1 MFANLP
7 SPMYQPPT
15 RSAVLWST
23 LVALFSLGIVA
34 CDIPSSGPSLE
45 TETGVNGPVVVNKT
59 FLFLGGPESAEEVL
73 IDTTTSDFDS
83 LFTVSEADQTLSI
96 EEEVSSFDIG
106 SLDQALDEAT
116 EGIGTTT
123 SIAESIVEGSDIASQ
138 DVSVDITEENEIPP
152 PSPSDSVSTPFQ
164 AGTLPFPSELLA
176 IPDFEVSAVT
186 ADSVRRGTLTPESTV
201 DGTSVNRITFRLE
214 NAPGTP
220 PLTDGGT
227 GSPTITLRDDAGDL
241 IGTAS
246 FSDGPIAGGETAS
259 ITLSVAGETLG
270 EDAEVELTV
279 AGNDPQD
286 RLKTVL
292 SPLRYQRATLA
303 DVDAVNVSAT
313 RTGISTRGGEDA
325 SAFAGIAVRTGTLEL
340 DLTNNL
346 SFPVQADSVVL
357 ENRASAALPDSFP
370 ALNVFETTAE
380 IPPGATETLSIDLTG
395 RGISDEVDLRV
406 RGSAPGPP
414 DPIEANTDGSIDI
427 SALGTFTVDDL
438 YFWPDGEQLQARG
451 AFTFEQDRLSF
462 EQQGDFVELT
472 NGTLALN
479 NFVSEPDVGFETVTL
494 SFPGI
499 LKPPYGPGDSLTVDF
514 SVPPTSDPS
523 IDDEDLSDV
532 RILPTENELQYG
544 VSGAL
549 ERIPEAD
556 RSADNVRVI
565 RFADAVRTDVS
576 VANLDV
582 RALEGRVTP
591 FSVDVTEDANSDG
604 DLDLADDQEASQESF
619 GDFEDVVGRVEDVS
633 LVGTQLDF
641 QIETDVG
648 TDAQIY
654 AALRGEGGT
663 RPVYLAG
670 KGANSVGAQDPLG
683 DALVRDGAPI
693 ALRDLIQFGVEGA
706 PTDDPVTRT
715 VSLTD
720 ENSTVDN
727 LVSALPTSLRF
738 VAQARLTG
746 DDNNRIRLRRP
757 LQFEAGLSARVPV
770 RLDSTFQV
778 RDTVDADFSDLEDV
792 TGGDDDVTVSG
803 AELRV
808 KYENAL
814 PLGADVNLL
823 ILDDTGTEVLALPSG
838 DETVRLQPAPKSDNG
853 TAATGRSGRTT
864 LTLDEQEVRDL
875 AQGRRL
881 VLRASLDQSG
891 EQGTDPPAV
900 LRATDTIQLSL
911 EAKVNASVQVD

>member
-1 MFANLP
+1 
-7 SPMYQPPT
+7 MYQSPV
-15 RSAVLWST
+15 RSLVLWST
-23 LVALFSLGIVA
+23 LAVLVSVGVVA

-45 TETGVNGPVVVNKT
+45 TETGVNGPVVVDKT

-73 IDTTTSDFDS
+73 IDTTTSEFDS
-83 LFTVSEADQTLSI
+83 LFVVSEEDQTLSI

-116 EGIGTTT
+116 EGVGTTT
-123 SIAESIVEGSDIASQ
+123 SITESIVEGSDIASQ
-138 DVSVDITEENEIPP
+138 DVSVEITEENEVPP
-152 PSPSDSVSTPFQ
+152 PSPADSVSTPFQ
-164 AGTLPFPSELLA
+164 AGTRPFPSALLS
-176 IPDFEVSAVT
+176 IPDFEVAAVT
-186 ADSVRRGTLTPESTV
+186 ADSVRQGTLTSESTFEG
-201 DGTSVNRITFRLE
+201 DPVNRITFRLE

-220 PLTDGGT
+220 PLTDGDG
-227 GSPTITLRDDAGDL
+227 GSPTITLRDNAGEP

-246 FSDGPIAGGETAS
+246 FSDGPIEGGEMAS
-259 ITLSVAGETLG
+259 TTLSVAGETLG
-270 EDAEVELTV
+270 QDAEVEVTV

-292 SPLRYQRATLA
+292 SPLRYQQAILA

-313 RTGISTRGGEDA
+313 RTGLSTRGGEGA
-325 SAFAGIAVRTGTLEL
+325 SAFAGIAVQSGTLEL
-340 DLTNNL
+340 SLTNNL

-357 ENRASAALPDSFP
+357 ENQASAVLPDSFP
-370 ALNVFETTAE
+370 ALNVFESTAVIE
-380 IPPGATETLSIDLTG
+380 PGATETLSIDLSG
-395 RGISDEVDLRV
+395 RGVSEKIDLRV
-406 RGSAPGPP
+406 RGSAPEPP
-414 DPIEANTDGSIDI
+414 DPIEASADGSIEV
-427 SALGTFTVDDL
+427 AAGGELTVDAL
-438 YFWPDGEQLQARG
+438 YFWPDGEHLQARG
-451 AFTFEQDRLSF
+451 TFPFEQDRLSF
-462 EQQGDFVELT
+462 EQQDDFVELDD
-472 NGTLALN
+472 GTLALN
-479 NFVSEPDVGFETVTL
+479 DFVSEPDVGFETVTL

-499 LKPPYGPGDSLTVDF
+499 RMPPYGPGDSLTVDV
-514 SVPPTSDPS
+514 SVPPASNPS
-523 IDDEDLSDV
+523 IDDKDLSDA
-532 RILPTENELQYG
+532 RIRPTGNELQYG

-556 RSADNVRVI
+556 RSPDNLRVI

-576 VANLDV
+576 VADLEV
-582 RALEGRVTP
+582 RALKGRVTP
-591 FSVDVTEDANSDG
+591 FSVDVTEDVNGDG

-619 GDFEDVVGRVEDVS
+619 GDFEDLVGRVEDLS

-641 QIETDVG
+641 RITTDAG

-670 KGANSVGAQDPLG
+670 KGDNSVKAQAPLG
-683 DALVRDGAPI
+683 DALVRDGAPV
-693 ALRDLIQFGVEGA
+693 APENLIQFGVEGA
-706 PTDDPVTRT
+706 PTDDPVTRI

-720 ENSTVDN
+720 ANSTVDN

-757 LQFEAGLSARVPV
+757 LQFEAGLSARIPV

-778 RDTVDADFSDLEDV
+778 RDTVDADFSDLEEV

-808 KYENAL
+808 KYENAV
-814 PLGADVNLL
+814 PLGAEVDFV
-823 ILDDTGTEVLALPSG
+823 ILDNAGTEVLTLPSG
-838 DETVRLQPAPKSDNG
+838 NETVRLQPAPKTTDG
-853 TAATGRSGRTT
+853 TAANGRPGRTT
-864 LTLDEQEVRDL
+864 LRLDEQEVRAL

-881 VLRASLDQSG
+881 VLRTTLDQSG

-911 EAKVNASVQVD
+911 EARVNASVQVD

>member
-1 MFANLP
+1 
-7 SPMYQPPT
+7 MYQHPA

-23 LVALFSLGIVA
+23 LTVLVLVGVVA
-34 CDIPSSGPSLE
+34 CDVPSSGPSLE
-45 TETGVNGPVVVNKT
+45 TETGVNGPVVVDKT
-59 FLFLGGPESAEEVL
+59 FLFLGGPESTEEVL

-83 LFTVSEADQTLSI
+83 LFTVSETDQTLSI

-123 SIAESIVEGSDIASQ
+123 SIAESIVEDSDIASQ
-138 DVSVDITEENEIPP
+138 DVSVEITEENEIPP
-152 PSPSDSVSTPFQ
+152 PSPADSVSTPFQ
-164 AGTLPFPSELLA
+164 DGTLPFPSELLA
-176 IPDFEVSAVT
+176 IPDFEVTTVT
-186 ADSVRRGTLTPESTV
+186 ADSIRQGTLTAEPTFEG
-201 DGTSVNRITFRLE
+201 DPVNRITFRLE

-220 PLTDGGT
+220 PLTDRGGR
-227 GSPTITLRDDAGDL
+227 GSPTITLRDNAGEP
-241 IGTAS
+241 IGTEA
-246 FSDGPIAGGETAS
+246 FSDGPIAEGETAS
-259 ITLSVAGETLG
+259 ITLPVAGETLG
-270 EDAEVELTV
+270 QNAEVELSV
-279 AGNDPQD
+279 AGNDFQD

-292 SPLRYQRATLA
+292 SPLRYQQAILA

-313 RTGISTRGGEDA
+313 RTGISTRGGEGA

-357 ENRASAALPDSFP
+357 ENRASAVLPDSFP

-380 IPPGATETLSIDLTG
+380 IPPGGTETISIDLDG
-395 RGISDEVDLRV
+395 RGISEEIDLRV

-414 DPIEANTDGSIDI
+414 DPIEASTDGSIAV
-427 SALGTFTVDDL
+427 SARGTLTVDAL
-438 YFWPDGEQLQARG
+438 YFWPDGEQLQAQG
-451 AFTFEQDRLSF
+451 AFSFEQDRLSF

-479 NFVSEPDVGFETVTL
+479 NFVSEPDVGFEPVTL

-499 LKPPYGPGDSLTVDF
+499 RKPPYGPGDSLTVSF
-514 SVPPTSDPS
+514 SVPPASTPS

-532 RILPTENELQYG
+532 RILPTGNELQYG

-576 VANLDV
+576 VADLEV

-591 FSVDVTEDANSDG
+591 FSVDVTEDANGDG
-604 DLDLADDQEASQESF
+604 ALDLADDQEASQESF

-641 QIETDVG
+641 RITTDAG

-670 KGANSVGAQDPLG
+670 KGDNGVGAQDPLG
-683 DALVRDGAPI
+683 DALVRGGAPV
-693 ALRDLIQFGVEGA
+693 AREDLIQFGVEGA
-706 PTDDPVTRT
+706 PTDDPVTRI

-727 LVSALPTSLRF
+727 LASALPTSLRF

-757 LQFEAGLSARVPV
+757 LQFEAGLSARIPL

-778 RDTVDADFSDLEDV
+778 RDTIDADFSDLEDV

-808 KYENAL
+808 KYENAV
-814 PLGADVNLL
+814 PLGADVDFM
-823 ILDDTGTEVLALPSG
+823 ILDNAGTEVLTLPSG
-838 DETVRLQPAPKSDNG
+838 NETVRLQPAPKSDNG
-853 TAATGRSGRTT
+853 TAASGRPGRTT
-864 LTLDEQEVRDL
+864 LTLDAQEVRAL

-881 VLRASLDQSG
+881 VLRASLDQNG

-900 LRATDTIQLSL
+900 LRASDTIQLSL
-911 EAKVNASVQVD
+911 EAKVNASVQID